1 MKKLAA
7 LVLALLLLGGCAA
20 GTQPSGESYLEV
32 YYCRESRDLSDG
44 SAVGKVRCPLD
55 SEDDRLHQALTL
67 LMQDPQREGLYSAFP
82 ADVRIE
88 SYNISDG
95 EISVIFSEGYSRML
109 PARRTLARC
118 CLVLTLCELEEV
130 SCVSIY
136 EGDKPMEEGLTREIM
151 LLESTGDRDYQ
162 TDITLWF
169 PNAEGS
175 CLVSQRRQLTIAQ
188 FKTLAEYAVEEL
200 LLSARGKETRS
211 ALPEGTQLRS
221 IKLSGGLCTVDLSGE
236 FLSGRPDTATEERL
250 SIYALVNTLTELE
263 DVERV
268 QITVEGERIGSYLYM
283 DLSQPLERT
292 EAFSAAALSSRGWYT
307 VNLYMKT
314 VGGKLVAVP
323 MPLDKPDL
331 ERLTEQVLRMLL
343 EQDETWGYRRCLPKG
358 TTLLSCEVDRQRV
371 CTLQLSQ
378 EFLVGSRKE
387 IELAAQA
394 LAATAID
401 AGGVNSVRILAGGSY
416 YMNGELIE
424 KDSELIVD

>member
-7 LVLALLLLGGCAA
+7 LFLILLLLGGCTV
-20 GTQPSGESYLEV
+20 GTQPSGEAYLDV
-32 YYCRESRDLSDG
+32 YYCRDSGDLSAD
-44 SAVGKVRCPLD
+44 SAIGRLRCPMD

-67 LMQDPQREGLYSAFP
+67 LMQNPEKAGLYSAFP
-82 ADVRIE
+82 AAVRIE

-95 EISVIFSEGYSRML
+95 EISVIFSDGYSQMM

-118 CLVLTLCELEEV
+118 CLVLTLCDLDEV
-130 SCVSIY
+130 SSVSIY
-136 EGDKPMEEGLTREIM
+136 EGDKLVETGLTREIM

-169 PNAEGS
+169 PNAEGR
-175 CLVSQRRQLTIAQ
+175 CLVSRRRQLTIAQ

-200 LLSARGKETRS
+200 LLSVRDKELRN

-221 IKLSGGLCTVDLSGE
+221 VKLSGGLCTVDFSKE
-236 FLSGRPDTATEERL
+236 FLSGKPATAVEERL

-263 DVERV
+263 GVAQV
-268 QITVEGERIGSYLYM
+268 QITVEGERVGSYLHM
-283 DLSQPLERT
+283 DLSRPLERT
-292 EAFSAAALSSRGWYT
+292 EAFSAATLSSSGWYT
-307 VNLYMKT
+307 VDLYLKT
-314 VGGKLVAVP
+314 ADGKLTAVP
-323 MPLDKPDL
+323 VPLEKPDL
-331 ERLTEQVLRMLL
+331 ERATEQVIRMLL
-343 EQDETWGYRRCLPKG
+343 EQEETWGYRRSVPRG
-358 TTLLSCEVDRQRV
+358 TTLLSCEVDQQRV
-371 CTLQLSQ
+371 CSLQLSQ

-401 AGGVNSVRILAGGSY
+401 AGGVSSVRILAGGSY
-416 YMNGELIE
+416 YLNGELIE